1 MSEIQRVLFPLDLS
15 LGFPELTVTT
25 RSMLDRSDVQIIMLN
40 AIEEPARSG
49 RGRDVERATAQMDFF
64 ASKQFKLAQ
73 VRRCVERGRAAD
85 CVLEYANR
93 KPIDIIVMAPGGR
106 ESLHCH
112 CLGHVTEQVLTQAP
126 CAVWMEWMTGKVKY
140 LRNVFCAVR
149 PGRFYGHV
157 LSRATAVAR
166 LFGAEVTTVHADSP
180 KTDLA
185 LGRIRAVGTASCM
198 LADGVSD
205 GFSADSSL
213 KHAISRPDAGV
224 LVTTGAGKTV
234 VAAMRRLPIIRLGS
248 QSERAVVSFP
258 AMKVEHERGS
268 AILTWAGRNGGENT
282 DDVRCSR
289 YAQK

>member
-1 MSEIQRVLFPLDLS
+1 
-15 LGFPELTVTT
+15 
-25 RSMLDRSDVQIIMLN
+25 
-40 AIEEPARSG
+40 
-49 RGRDVERATAQMDFF
+49 
-64 ASKQFKLAQ
+64 
-73 VRRCVERGRAAD
+73 
-85 CVLEYANR
+85 
-93 KPIDIIVMAPGGR
+93 
-106 ESLHCH
+106 
-112 CLGHVTEQVLTQAP
+112 
-126 CAVWMEWMTGKVKY
+126 MTGKVKY
-140 LRNVFCAVR
+140 LRNVFCALR
-149 PGRFYGHV
+149 RFYGQV

-258 AMKVEHERGS
+258 AMKGPQYS
-268 AILTWAGRNGGENT
+268 LGRAATE
-282 DDVRCSR
+282 VRTPMM
-289 YAQK
+289 

>member
-1 MSEIQRVLFPLDLS
+1 
-15 LGFPELTVTT
+15 
-25 RSMLDRSDVQIIMLN
+25 MLDRSDVQIIMLN

-64 ASKQFKLAQ
+64 ASKQFTLAQ

-149 PGRFYGHV
+149 PGRFYGQV

-185 LGRIRAVGTASCM
+185 LGRTRAVGTASCM

-205 GFSADSSL
+205 GFSADLSL
-213 KHAISRPDAGV
+213 KDAISRPDAGV
-224 LVTTGAGKTV
+224 LVTTVRQCRINSCAGRREAGAGKTV
-234 VAAMRRLPIIRLGS
+234 VAAMRRLPVIRLGS

-268 AILTWAGRNGGENT
+268 AILT
-282 DDVRCSR
+282 
-289 YAQK
+289 